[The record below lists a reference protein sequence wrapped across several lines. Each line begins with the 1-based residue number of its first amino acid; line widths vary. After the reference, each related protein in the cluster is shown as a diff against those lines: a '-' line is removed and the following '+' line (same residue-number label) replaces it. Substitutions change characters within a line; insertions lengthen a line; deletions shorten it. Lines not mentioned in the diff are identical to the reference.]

1 MPVGMPRAQN
11 YVFGLQGLMTI
22 CGNYFYVDQHDSH
35 CCFFCDKEVFGKQFF
50 SDPLCLRQKVCC
62 VKTSTAVGNDD
73 LFKGGG
79 KLYQYSP
86 RGETYFADTILQKR
100 ERMRKIPRMTSLT
113 TYQLDQESKMKYPFC
128 VTTRPRFSLT
138 FSCFTK

>member
-1 MPVGMPRAQN
+1 MPVDMLRAQN
-11 YVFGLQGLMTI
+11 LHFGLLGLMTI
-22 CGNYFYVDQHDSH
+22 CGNYFYVDQHDSY

-50 SDPLCLRQKVCC
+50 SDPLYLRQKVCC

-73 LFKGGG
+73 LFKRGG

-86 RGETYFADTILQKR
+86 RGETYFADILLKR
-100 ERMRKIPRMTSLT
+100 ERMKKIPGMTSLT
-113 TYQLDQESKMKYPFC
+113 TYQLDQQSKMKYPRC
-128 VTTRPRFSLT
+128 VMMRYCLT